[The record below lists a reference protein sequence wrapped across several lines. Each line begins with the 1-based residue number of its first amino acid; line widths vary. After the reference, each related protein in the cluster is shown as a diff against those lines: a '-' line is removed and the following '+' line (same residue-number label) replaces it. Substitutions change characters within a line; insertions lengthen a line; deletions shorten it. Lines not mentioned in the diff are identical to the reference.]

1 MDEFVCSVYRHRMES
16 STNRIWNE
24 LGLNSKWSVG
34 CVSDL
39 IQSCNWKNKEEW
51 ESFYYQSG
59 KDRNLL
65 IKGNEALLNNF
76 LMPYQQFSRVD
87 RSLQQINFWH
97 GRTKEDLAARAQILY
112 EHVKDDCNHLSFED
126 CCEIVRFR
134 TICQTWNGI
143 VVAEKKCIE
152 LLHRELPFLTF
163 KKSTGEDDY
172 SYAIDYE
179 VFSGDVLIAG
189 IQIKPLSYLGNT
201 LYLQDARRINNL
213 KFSAYRRDKNAIV
226 IVVIYE
232 RDRTTRELVIRDID
246 GIKKQLS
253 LLSKNSQ

>member
-1 MDEFVCSVYRHRMES
+1 MDEFVCAVDRHRMES

-39 IQSCNWKNKEEW
+39 IQSRKWKNKEEW

-59 KDRNLL
+59 EERNLL
-65 IKGNEALLNNF
+65 VKGNESLLNNF
-76 LMPYQQFSRVD
+76 LMPYHQFSRVD

-97 GRTKEDLAARAQILY
+97 GRTKADLNARAQVLY
-112 EHVKDDCNHLSFED
+112 DHVKNDRNNLSLEE

-143 VVAEKKCIE
+143 VIAEKKCIE
-152 LLHRELPFLTF
+152 ILHRELPSLTF
-163 KKSTGEDDY
+163 KKSSGEDDY

-179 VFSGDVLIAG
+179 VFSGEVLVAG

-201 LYLQDARRINNL
+201 IYLQDARRINNL
-213 KFSAYRRDKNAIV
+213 KFGAYKKEKNANV
-226 IVVIYE
+226 IVVVYE
-232 RDRTTRELVIRDID
+232 RDRATRELVIRDID

-253 LLSKNSQ
+253 I